1 MFCKQKILCIRRD
14 VLYTSK
20 ISKILVIL
28 TPKPL
33 RNEGFYYAKYVKYV
47 RIWKA
52 IFSVGVVNRVNSAPV
67 DILESAYLLPH
78 QLLLPLLYWKLLAF
92 RTVSKTHCSSRSDIG
107 GGT

>member
-1 MFCKQKILCIRRD
+1 MFCKQKILCTRRD

-52 IFSVGVVNRVNSAPV
+52 IF
-67 DILESAYLLPH
+67 
-78 QLLLPLLYWKLLAF
+78 F
-92 RTVSKTHCSSRSDIG
+92 CRSG
-107 GGT
+107 

>member
-20 ISKILVIL
+20 IPKILVIL

-33 RNEGFYYAKYVKYV
+33 GNEGFYYVKYV

-52 IFSVGVVNRVNSAPV
+52 FF
-67 DILESAYLLPH
+67 L
-78 QLLLPLLYWKLLAF
+78 
-92 RTVSKTHCSSRSDIG
+92 
-107 GGT
+107 

>member
-33 RNEGFYYAKYVKYV
+33 ANEGFYYVKYV

-52 IFSVGVVNRVNSAPV
+52 NFSVGGANIVHSAPV
-67 DILESAYLLPH
+67 GTLESELDVLLSSLSFASPAAPSS
-78 QLLLPLLYWKLLAF
+78 L
-92 RTVSKTHCSSRSDIG
+92 VSETAGFQNHV
-107 GGT
+107 